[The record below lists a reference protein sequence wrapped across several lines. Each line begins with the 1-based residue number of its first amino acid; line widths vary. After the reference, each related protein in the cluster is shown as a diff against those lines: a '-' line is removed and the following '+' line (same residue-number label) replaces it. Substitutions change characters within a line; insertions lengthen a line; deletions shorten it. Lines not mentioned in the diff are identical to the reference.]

1 MKPRR
6 PAPDLPIRL
15 FKDEQAWA
23 EWLEKHHRSSTGIW
37 LRLAKKGSALRS
49 ISYAEALDCALGYGW
64 IDGQKKPE
72 SNDTWLQK
80 FVPRSSRS
88 IWSKIN
94 RENAVKLIASGRI
107 KAAGLM
113 AIERAKK
120 TGRWETAYDSPS
132 RATVPPD
139 FQRALEATPSAR
151 MFFESLESRNR
162 YAILFRIQTV
172 KKAETRARKIEQF
185 IAMLERREKFHP

>member
-1 MKPRR
+1 MKPGR

-15 FKDEQAWA
+15 FQDEKAWA

-49 ISYAEALDCALGYGW
+49 ISYAEALDCALCYGW

-80 FVPRSSRS
+80 FVSRSSRS

-94 RENAVKLIASGRI
+94 REKAVKLIASGRI
-107 KAAGLM
+107 KAAGLK
-113 AIERAKK
+113 AIEHAKK
-120 TGRWETAYDSPS
+120 SGRWETAYDSPS

-139 FQRALEATPSAR
+139 FQRALDASPSAR
-151 MFFESLESRNR
+151 TFFESLESRNR

-172 KKAETRARKIEQF
+172 KKPETRARKIVQF
-185 IAMLERREKFHP
+185 IAMLERQEKFHP